1 MRACLRVEQSEE
13 SSPREDKT
21 GGFASA
27 PCRYRMDG
35 LPPVSES
42 SRLELELRLVPEE
55 DREDAVQVA
64 WVAHLD
70 GDDAVLAVKRWWVA
84 TLRRRRR
91 ERSNLL

>member
-1 MRACLRVEQSEE
+1 MGVFLL
-13 SSPREDKT
+13 
-21 GGFASA
+21 A
-27 PCRYRMDG
+27 PCGYRMDG

-91 ERSNLL
+91 ERSNQF